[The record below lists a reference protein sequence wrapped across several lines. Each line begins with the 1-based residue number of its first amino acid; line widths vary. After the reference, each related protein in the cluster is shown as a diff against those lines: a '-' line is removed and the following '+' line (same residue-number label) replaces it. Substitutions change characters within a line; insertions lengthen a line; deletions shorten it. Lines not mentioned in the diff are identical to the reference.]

1 VKREPSIRTDLCVS
15 SLFLRESRFG
25 GSRFLLFPDQV
36 AMLKV
41 ALSDN
46 PPAHLLLG
54 SDAVRLVEEKIKSLQ
69 ADFDA
74 WKSVSLSTDVA

>member
-1 VKREPSIRTDLCVS
+1 ME
-15 SLFLRESRFG
+15 LRGWQIGDPQKAAR
-25 GSRFLLFPDQV
+25 

-41 ALSDN
+41 ALSDDS
-46 PPAHLLLG
+46 PAHLLLG
-54 SDAVRLVEEKIKSLQ
+54 SDAVRLVEEKIRSLR